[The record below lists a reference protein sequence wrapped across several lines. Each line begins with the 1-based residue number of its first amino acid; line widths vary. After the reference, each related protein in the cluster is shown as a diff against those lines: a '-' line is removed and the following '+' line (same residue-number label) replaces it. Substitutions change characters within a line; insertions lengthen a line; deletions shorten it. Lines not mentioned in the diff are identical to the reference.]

1 MDSPQLPAASPSARP
16 DRAQN
21 NQKHD
26 RADRRFDDHPRE
38 AAPEVEVEAGQK
50 PIADQR
56 SDDADRSIADKSET
70 IAAQDLADQPS
81 GDGPDKQDNDYALIR
96 KMH

>member
-1 MDSPQLPAASPSARP
+1 M
-16 DRAQN
+16 
-21 NQKHD
+21 
-26 RADRRFDDHPRE
+26 
-38 AAPEVEVEAGQK
+38 EVEARQK

-56 SDDADRSIADKSET
+56 SDDADRSVADKSET

-81 GDGPDKQDNDYALIR
+81 GDGADKQDNDHALIR